1 MTKTICFEQL
11 FIETTEPETP
21 YIRLLSIDTLTS
33 IIFHIFLYICFVY
46 VFGYIFDMKFSS
58 NVYMR
63 LVIILFVIMVL
74 GYVGR
79 LSRAKYLC
87 KVLTE
92 KGIKEPREKSKQM
105 IRTGYYT
112 PYFLG

>member
-1 MTKTICFEQL
+1 MTKTICLEHL
-11 FIETTEPETP
+11 FMETTDPETP
-21 YIRLLSIDTLTS
+21 YIRLLKIDTLTS
-33 IIFHIFLYICFVY
+33 IVFHIFLYACLVY
-46 VFGYIFDMKFSS
+46 AFGYIFDAKFSS
-58 NVYMR
+58 KVYIR
-63 LVIILFVIMVL
+63 LALILLIIMVF
-74 GYVGR
+74 GYIGR

-92 KGIKEPREKSKQM
+92 KGEKEPREKTKQM